1 MKNIILR
8 IAIFA
13 ICCISS
19 GNTTYAQSLNGCT
32 YRYTERVF
40 GNNRMSEVTSY
51 FSFTSSTEVIW
62 LFETPDKYLFP
73 VAIGNYNLKAHSIV
87 FSNTHPLNKNT
98 MLFNNNISVTFD
110 FIIQSETL
118 AKMTYKG
125 NVETIKSLYN
135 NGNSF
140 IANKE
145 RYSLLPNTKMV
156 ATNWQTHWMV
166 KQYGKEPYPQYEYAY
181 FKSKYEVLLGGK
193 SYLYVC
199 IGNMVSLAPFSLA
212 SAAIGI
218 YDAKNNTISFR
229 KDGIYGYKGDKGIY
243 TKIE

>member
-8 IAIFA
+8 IAVLT

-19 GNTTYAQSLNGCT
+19 VTTTYAQSLNGCT

-73 VAIGNYNLKAHSIV
+73 IAIGNYNIKEHSIV

-98 MLFNNNISVTFD
+98 MLLDNNMSITFD
-110 FIIQSETL
+110 FIIQSGTQ
-118 AKMTYKG
+118 AKMAYKG
-125 NVETIKSLYN
+125 DVETIKSLYN

-140 IANKE
+140 IASKE

-156 ATNWQTHWMV
+156 STNWQTHWMV
-166 KQYGKEPYPQYEYAY
+166 EQYGKEPYPQYEYMY
-181 FKSKYEVLLGGK
+181 FQSKYEVLVGGK

-199 IGNMVSLAPFSLA
+199 IGDMVSLASISLT
-212 SAAIGI
+212 STIIGI
-218 YDAKNNTISFR
+218 YDAKNNTISFH
-229 KDGIYGYKGDKGIY
+229 KDGIYGYKGDKGIF